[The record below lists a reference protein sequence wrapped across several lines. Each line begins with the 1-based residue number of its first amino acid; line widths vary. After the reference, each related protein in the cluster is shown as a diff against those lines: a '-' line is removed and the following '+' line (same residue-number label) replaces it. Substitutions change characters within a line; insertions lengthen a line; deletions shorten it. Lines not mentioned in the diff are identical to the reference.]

1 MKKIILS
8 MILTTFFSIALFGQN
23 IEDFEKDFI
32 NATKTEFTE
41 ADLDKM
47 YESYSVFLE
56 PYYDMMELMEND
68 EQIVEYPLSKFKE
81 TASYKNNINILF
93 NSKNDNQRLL
103 SYLVIA
109 GAGDKKFEK
118 KLLERLKTE
127 KSEGNVIWAGMTLM
141 LLKSKQ
147 TTALFDFLV
156 EYEDFGDAHML
167 PLFIQLDKESLQK
180 TAYDRINS
188 KNVKAKILAAQ
199 ILSVTGN
206 NKKTEK
212 LLRDAVK
219 NWDYSI
225 KGYAIYSIKELRIGN
240 LKNDF
245 IPLLDNPQTRS
256 IAIQALANSP
266 TKEDVDFV
274 NQLLDNKGPVSEEL
288 LDGYYESKNIENIKV
303 WLHLVSTREIPEN
316 YFFSVNE
323 QPLLFSDELLKDV
336 QKALKTT
343 KHIQIQKY
351 LISVLKGRSDQES
364 MDIIFTYLDSKDSSV
379 RYWTVYALKGKQP
392 VEVLNKLIEM
402 LKAPEQRVVSI
413 TNVLIENKIDSLQT
427 TYEKIYQTEKS
438 LEWQRSSIEYLS
450 TFPKQKHKKIF
461 LEILENPKSDF
472 FAKADASMG
481 LANLKDESSVDAI
494 IKTCEKESAHSD
506 YNARPY
512 LIALSKIKGEKA
524 KKYIE
529 KYKNSKENMV
539 KDLANELLA
548 GWGK

>member
-1 MKKIILS
+1 
-8 MILTTFFSIALFGQN
+8 MILITFFSIALFGQS

-32 NATKTEFTE
+32 NATRTEFSET
-41 ADLDKM
+41 DLNNM
-47 YESYSVFLE
+47 YQTYSVFLE

-109 GAGDKKFEK
+109 GSGDKNFEK

-212 LLRDAVK
+212 LLREAVK

-225 KGYAIYSIKELRIGN
+225 KGYAIYSMKELRIGN
-240 LKNDF
+240 LKDDF

-288 LDGYYESKNIENIKV
+288 LDGYYESKNIENVKL

-316 YFFSVNE
+316 YFFSVSE
-323 QPLLFSDELLKDV
+323 QPLLFSDELLKHV
-336 QKALKTT
+336 QEALRTT
-343 KHIQIQKY
+343 KNIQIQKY
-351 LISVLKGRSDQES
+351 LIKVLEGRNDQES
-364 MDIIFTYLDSKDSSV
+364 MDIIFAYLDSKDSSV
-379 RYWTVYALKGKQP
+379 RYWTVDTLKGKQP

-402 LKAPEQRVVSI
+402 LKNPEQRVVSI
-413 TNVLIENKIDSLQT
+413 TDVLIENNIDSLQDI
-427 TYEKIYQTEKS
+427 YEKIYQTDKS
-438 LEWQRSSIEYLS
+438 REWQSSSRKYLS
-450 TFPKQKHKKIF
+450 NFPQQKHKKIF

-481 LANLKDESSVDAI
+481 LANLKDESSVDLI
-494 IKTCEKESAHSD
+494 IKACEEESAHSD
-506 YNARPY
+506 YNARIF

-524 KKYIE
+524 RKYIE
-529 KYKNSKENMV
+529 KYTNSKEKIV
-539 KDLANELLA
+539 KDLAKELIA
-548 GWGK
+548 GWDN

>member
-1 MKKIILS
+1 MKKFILS
-8 MILTTFFSIALFGQN
+8 MMLITFFSISLFGQT
-23 IEDFEKDFI
+23 IEDFENDFI
-32 NATKTEFTE
+32 NATKTEFSET
-41 ADLDKM
+41 DLNNM
-47 YESYSVFLE
+47 YQTYSVFLE

-118 KLLERLKTE
+118 KLLGRLKTE

-167 PLFIQLDKESLQK
+167 PLFIQLDKKSLQK

-199 ILSVTGN
+199 ILSVTGK

-212 LLRDAVK
+212 LLLDAVR

-240 LKNDF
+240 LKDDF

-266 TKEDVDFV
+266 TKEDVEFV
-274 NQLLDNKGPVSEEL
+274 NQLLENEGPVSEEL
-288 LDGYYESKNIENIKV
+288 LDGYFESKNIENVKL
-303 WLHLVSTREIPEN
+303 WLNLVSTREIPKN
-316 YFFSVNE
+316 YFFSVSE
-323 QPLLFSDELLKDV
+323 QPLLFSDEVLKDV
-336 QKALKTT
+336 QEALRTT
-343 KHIQIQKY
+343 KNIKIQQY
-351 LISVLKGRSDQES
+351 LIKVLEGRKDQES
-364 MDIIFTYLDSKDSSV
+364 MDIIFSYLDSKDSSV
-379 RYWTVYALKGKQP
+379 RYWTVYILKGKQP

-402 LKAPEQRVVSI
+402 LKNPEQRVVSI
-413 TNVLIENKIDSLQT
+413 TKVLIENNIYLEVSL
-427 TYEKIYQTEKS
+427 YYF
-438 LEWQRSSIEYLS
+438 LSI
-450 TFPKQKHKKIF
+450 P
-461 LEILENPKSDF
+461 
-472 FAKADASMG
+472 
-481 LANLKDESSVDAI
+481 
-494 IKTCEKESAHSD
+494 
-506 YNARPY
+506 
-512 LIALSKIKGEKA
+512 
-524 KKYIE
+524 
-529 KYKNSKENMV
+529 
-539 KDLANELLA
+539 
-548 GWGK
+548 W